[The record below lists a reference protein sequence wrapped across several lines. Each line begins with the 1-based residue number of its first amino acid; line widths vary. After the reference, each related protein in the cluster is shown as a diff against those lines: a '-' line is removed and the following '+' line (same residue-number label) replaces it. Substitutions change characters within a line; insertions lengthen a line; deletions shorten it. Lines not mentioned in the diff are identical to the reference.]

1 MVSGELFS
9 VWGEQRENINAVFI
23 NKIEWKQEPALRLLL
38 ATLWFCSTGVMNL
51 RENPPNV
58 PGVSSL
64 FLYELSPLVTPPPT
78 HSYSSFRF
86 FFLLCNIVISPLPI
100 SSLNSSKAARRR
112 RSSTNT
118 KIARSKTLNLL
129 TVF

>member
-86 FFLLCNIVISPLPI
+86 FFPVM
-100 SSLNSSKAARRR
+100 
-112 RSSTNT
+112 
-118 KIARSKTLNLL
+118 
-129 TVF
+129 